1 MYTHKGASTHSVL
14 ETLQI
19 SHYFD
24 EILTGVSGFERKPHP
39 QGINY
44 LVKRY
49 SLDKSMTYYIGDRPL
64 DLEVAQNA
72 GIKSINLRLENSKE
86 NYNISSLKDIIS
98 LDFTRLD

>member
-1 MYTHKGASTHSVL
+1 
-14 ETLQI
+14 
-19 SHYFD
+19 
-24 EILTGVSGFERKPHP
+24 
-39 QGINY
+39 
-44 LVKRY
+44 
-49 SLDKSMTYYIGDRPL
+49 TYYIGDRPL